1 MMLAD
6 STSHCFLAGNK
17 LGLCLGSQALIFAL
31 GLRKISKTY
40 HSVTSHKRIYRP
52 EISLFG
58 YVAASEVTRVVAK

>member
-40 HSVTSHKRIYRP
+40 QNLAYFVP
-52 EISLFG
+52 FL
-58 YVAASEVTRVVAK
+58 